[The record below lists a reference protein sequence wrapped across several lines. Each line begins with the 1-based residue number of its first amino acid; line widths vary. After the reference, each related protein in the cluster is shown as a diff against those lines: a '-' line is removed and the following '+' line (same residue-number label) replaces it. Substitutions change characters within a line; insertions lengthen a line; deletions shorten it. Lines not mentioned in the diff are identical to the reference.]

1 MLEGNFNV
9 IGAIAQLVEH
19 LHGMQGVSGSNPLGS
34 MSKTTVIDKVFGG
47 RRTAFL
53 LSGDSLLQPAGAVL
67 L

>member
-1 MLEGNFNV
+1 
-9 IGAIAQLVEH
+9 
-19 LHGMQGVSGSNPLGS
+19 